1 MNPSIKTFGP
11 FQSLFSSTFPHVS
24 QKQTRQRGSSGAASL
39 LGGKLRA
46 IGITTTNWAGETPS
60 ELLGIN
66 WKGHVICQAEW
77 EYHVLACCLSDD
89 TVFPEMSGLA

>member
-1 MNPSIKTFGP
+1 MFPVHGKKCPGRVP
-11 FQSLFSSTFPHVS
+11 GEALFSSTFPHVS

-60 ELLGIN
+60 ELLGIISIRN
-66 WKGHVICQAEW
+66 
-77 EYHVLACCLSDD
+77 
-89 TVFPEMSGLA
+89 